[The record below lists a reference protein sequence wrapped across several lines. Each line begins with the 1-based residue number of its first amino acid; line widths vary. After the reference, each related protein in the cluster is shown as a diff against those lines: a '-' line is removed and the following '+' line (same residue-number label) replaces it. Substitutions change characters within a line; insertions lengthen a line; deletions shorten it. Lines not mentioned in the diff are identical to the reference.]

1 MTSYASVLTITAFTV
16 ERYVA
21 ICHPIKAQTLS
32 NLSRAIKI
40 IIIIWVGACFCAL
53 PYPVHTRIFHYV
65 TVNGTPLEDSLQCN
79 IPFQWQQEM
88 RYVFQV
94 STFMFF
100 VFPMAIITV
109 MYVLIG
115 MDLNKSEFRD
125 SNGKSGG
132 IQHSAKE
139 KARKAVIKMLGE

>member
-1 MTSYASVLTITAFTV
+1 
-16 ERYVA
+16 
-21 ICHPIKAQTLS
+21 
-32 NLSRAIKI
+32 
-40 IIIIWVGACFCAL
+40 
-53 PYPVHTRIFHYV
+53 
-65 TVNGTPLEDSLQCN
+65 
-79 IPFQWQQEM
+79 M

-115 MDLNKSEFRD
+115 MDLNKSEFREK
-125 SNGKSGG
+125 NGKAG

-139 KARKAVIKMLGE
+139 KARKAVIKMLGK